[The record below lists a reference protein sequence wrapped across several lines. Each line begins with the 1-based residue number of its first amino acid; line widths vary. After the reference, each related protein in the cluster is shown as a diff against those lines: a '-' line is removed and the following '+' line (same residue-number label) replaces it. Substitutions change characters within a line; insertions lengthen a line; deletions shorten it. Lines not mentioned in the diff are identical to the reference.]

1 MNNVWALI
9 WLGVGLIF
17 GVAEVMGAGGFL
29 IGIAVTGIG
38 MSIVAFLFPGLDAV
52 FQIITFAVAAT
63 IATFIYYKF
72 FRTTD
77 PTQDIEWHDKVGSM
91 VGTEFVMEDALD
103 SPGQISTQIGD
114 TRWSVRANT
123 AIPKGTRVQIVGG
136 SSTILDIEPKST

>member
-17 GVAEVMGAGGFL
+17 GVAEVLGAGGFL
-29 IGIAVTGIG
+29 IGIAVAGVG
-38 MSIVAFLFPGLDAV
+38 MAIVSFLFPNLDAI
-52 FQIITFAVAAT
+52 FQIVTFAITAT

-77 PTQDIEWHDKVGSM
+77 PKRDVEWHDKIGTM
-91 VGTEFVMEDALD
+91 VGTEFVLEDALD

-123 AIPKGTRVQIVGG
+123 AIPKGTRVHIVGG
-136 SSTILDIEPKST
+136 SSSILDIEPK

>member
-17 GVAEVMGAGGFL
+17 GVAEVLGAGGFL
-29 IGIAVTGIG
+29 LGIAVAGVG
-38 MSIVAFLFPGLDAV
+38 MAIVAFLFPNLDV
-52 FQIITFAVAAT
+52 VVQIITFAIAAT
-63 IATFIYYKF
+63 FATFIYYKF
-72 FRTTD
+72 FRGTD
-77 PTQDIEWHDKVGSM
+77 PKKDVELHDKVGSM

-103 SPGQISTQIGD
+103 GPGQIRTQIGD

-136 SSTILDIEPKST
+136 SSTILEIEPK